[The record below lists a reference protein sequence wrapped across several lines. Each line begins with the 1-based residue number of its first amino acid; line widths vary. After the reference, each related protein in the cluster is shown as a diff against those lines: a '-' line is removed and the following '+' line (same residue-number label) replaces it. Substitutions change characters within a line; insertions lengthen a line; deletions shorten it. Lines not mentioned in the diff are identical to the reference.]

1 MTIPE
6 DYLSSGVSD
15 IQFKKITLKGDA
27 KKPPK
32 LLDQVRA
39 YLRVKH
45 YSPKTEE
52 AYINWIK
59 RFIFFHNKRHPNEMG
74 SEEICE
80 YISHLANKKHV
91 SSATQNQALQG
102 VLFLYKNI
110 LNKDVGW
117 IDEIK
122 FAHRKK
128 HLPTVLNKTEVNE
141 IFKHLSGVALL
152 IAKMLYGS
160 GMRLGECLQL
170 RMKDIDFELKTI
182 TIRDGKGEK
191 DRITILPEKLVTD
204 LKQHFTKLYNLHKI
218 DSERKN
224 VFVPLP
230 YALSVKY
237 LNAGKELAWQY
248 IFPAKKLVYNT
259 TEKKYYRVELHQST
273 FQKEFKKAVNK
284 AGIAKPATPHTLR
297 HSFAT
302 QLLLNGYDIR
312 TLQELLGHNSVK
324 TTMIYTH
331 VINRGIGVRS
341 PLD

>member
-1 MTIPE
+1 M
-6 DYLSSGVSD
+6 SSGISN
-15 IQFKKITLKGDA
+15 IAFKKIALKGDSD
-27 KKPPK
+27 KPK
-32 LLDQVRA
+32 LLDEVRA
-39 YLRVKH
+39 YLRVH
-45 YSPKTEE
+45 QYSPKTEE

-59 RFIFFHNKRHPNEMG
+59 QFILFNNTIHPNQLGPEAIKNYLNYLV
-74 SEEICE
+74 EKR
-80 YISHLANKKHV
+80 NV
-91 SSATQNQALQG
+91 SASTQNQALQG
-102 VLFLYKNI
+102 ILFLYKNI

-128 HLPTVLNKTEVNE
+128 HLPAVLNKTEVNE
-141 IFKHLSGVALL
+141 IFKHLSGVPLL
-152 IAKMLYGS
+152 ISKMLYGS
-160 GMRLGECLQL
+160 GMRLGECLKL
-170 RMKDIDFELKTI
+170 RMKDIDFELRTI

-191 DRITILPEKLVTD
+191 DRITILPDKLVLD
-204 LKQHFTKLYNLHKI
+204 LNQHFKKIKNLHKI
-218 DSERKN
+218 DTDRKN

-230 YALSVKY
+230 KALSVKY
-237 LNAGKELAWQY
+237 PNADKELAWQY
-248 IFPAKKLVYNT
+248 IFPAKSLVYNK
-259 TEKKYYRVELHQST
+259 ELKKYFRVHLHPST
-273 FQKEFKKAVNK
+273 FQKEFKKAVRK
-284 AGIAKPATPHTLR
+284 AGIAKLATPHTFR